1 MLTSY
6 ITNNFQAAY
15 SAVMSTA
22 NIKHSASQWKPR
34 EGKCKTRDLQRL
46 NLHLVFILFV
56 KKFQN
61 DEGDE
66 GEGADDE
73 EEGDDIEVSFT
84 LS

>member
-1 MLTSY
+1 
-6 ITNNFQAAY
+6 
-15 SAVMSTA
+15 MSTA

-56 KKFQN
+56 TKFQN